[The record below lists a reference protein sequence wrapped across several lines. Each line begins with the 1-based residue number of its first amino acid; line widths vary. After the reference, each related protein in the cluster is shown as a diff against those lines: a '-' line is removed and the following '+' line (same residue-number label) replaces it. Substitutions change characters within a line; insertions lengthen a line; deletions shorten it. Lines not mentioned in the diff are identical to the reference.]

1 MSDGPDEI
9 YDTVPEDLKNEMA
22 GDEEEGIFEDIY
34 DIPPGQFEKERE
46 RKRERKMIGGG
57 RVLFSVA
64 MLNMCTTSS
73 VYYCSLYLDNFL
85 FPI

>member
-34 DIPPGQFEKERE
+34 DIPPGQFEK
-46 RKRERKMIGGG
+46 G
-57 RVLFSVA
+57 S
-64 MLNMCTTSS
+64 
-73 VYYCSLYLDNFL
+73 
-85 FPI
+85 